1 MYAPTAEKKIT
12 QPQMLKSAPEAPDT
26 DETKLSAAEG
36 DFTETGF
43 RLSFLIINEN
53 KKHIIKD
60 GNRCAASSAQPHAL
74 DEYIPAPTA
83 ETAKAGPEFTQ

>member
-12 QPQMLKSAPEAPDT
+12 QPQMLDV
-26 DETKLSAAEG
+26 SAAEG

-60 GNRCAASSAQPHAL
+60 GNRCAASSAKPNAL

>member
-1 MYAPTAEKKIT
+1 MLYVRADSREKNHPAANAQKRT
-12 QPQMLKSAPEAPDT
+12 GST

-60 GNRCAASSAQPHAL
+60 GNRCAASSAKPNAL